1 MRKTSVILRQRQASD
16 GKQSLYLD
24 MYVEGRRRYESLKLY
39 LTGDRKRDKEII
51 RLAETIRKKR
61 EAELLSDGLP
71 TNTSELFLDSYRR
84 RWENMSYNTLKSYK
98 AAIKM
103 MAAITNIYSLKVTD
117 ISQELLERYS
127 NHLQQSHLTAAT
139 AWLYLSKIKC
149 WCRWAKRNGTIRRDP
164 SENIDNIR
172 HDTKR
177 RLFLTED
184 ELRTLIEHTDP
195 DNVYERMFIFACFT
209 GLRLIDMANLN
220 YSDIDGDQIVL
231 RQQKTSEYVYIPLS
245 EDARNI
251 ISPFA
256 AGRVFS
262 GGRKIYDFTANQ
274 NIRQWCKRAGIT
286 KQVTMHTARHTF
298 AVLLL
303 TKGVDI
309 YTVRRLLGHTSLATT
324 QIYADI
330 VDERR
335 RQAIQQLPKLL

>member
-1 MRKTSVILRQRQASD
+1 MPR
-16 GKQSLYLD
+16 
-24 MYVEGRRRYESLKLY
+24 
-39 LTGDRKRDKEII
+39 
-51 RLAETIRKKR
+51 
-61 EAELLSDGLP
+61 
-71 TNTSELFLDSYRR
+71 
-84 RWENMSYNTLKSYK
+84 
-98 AAIKM
+98 
-103 MAAITNIYSLKVTD
+103 
-117 ISQELLERYS
+117 
-127 NHLQQSHLTAAT
+127 
-139 AWLYLSKIKC
+139 
-149 WCRWAKRNGTIRRDP
+149 
-164 SENIDNIR
+164 
-172 HDTKR
+172 
-177 RLFLTED
+177 
-184 ELRTLIEHTDP
+184 
-195 DNVYERMFIFACFT
+195 
-209 GLRLIDMANLN
+209 
-220 YSDIDGDQIVL
+220 L

-262 GGRKIYDFTANQ
+262 VGRKIYDFTANQ

-309 YTVRRLLGHTSLATT
+309 YTVSRLLGHTSIATT